1 MLNRPPAMMTPRHPI
16 FQRAAIGHGVCLLA
30 AAWGLLNA
38 WPAAAQPVP
47 PAAQPAPL
55 AGQAIRPADT
65 LRGRALDGRS
75 YDLGAR
81 RGRVVMV
88 VLWRTDCG
96 VCLSKMPELRAN
108 ALGWKD
114 KPFDLVTLSVDPQR
128 TDTES
133 YDRTRRLVAAA
144 EGPVWSF
151 WQGDAQWSS
160 AWLAGARLPVTLI
173 FDREGVL
180 QARHEGRVPADVWDS
195 VADLLP

>member
-1 MLNRPPAMMTPRHPI
+1 MNQAPLL
-16 FQRAAIGHGVCLLA
+16 FQRVAVGVWAHLLVAACA
-30 AAWGLLNA
+30 AAAGL
-38 WPAAAQPVP
+38 PAAAQPLQATASER
-47 PAAQPAPL
+47 AAE
-55 AGQAIRPADT
+55 T

-75 YDLGAR
+75 YDLGGR

-151 WQGDAQWSS
+151 WQGDVQWSG

>member
-1 MLNRPPAMMTPRHPI
+1 MRLPSPLPRHSPHRWI
-16 FQRAAIGHGVCLLA
+16 LAVATLA
-30 AAWGLLNA
+30 ATAG
-38 WPAAAQPVP
+38 WPAALVAQT
-47 PAAQPAPL
+47 PATSAPRS
-55 AGQAIRPADT
+55 IDM
-65 LRGRALDGRS
+65 LRGKTLDGRPF
-75 YDLGAR
+75 DLAAQ

-108 ALGWKD
+108 ALGWKG
-114 KPFDLVTLSVDPQR
+114 KPFDLVTLSLDPQR

-151 WQGDAQWSS
+151 WQGDVQWAASWS
-160 AWLAGARLPVTLI
+160 AGARLPVTLV
-173 FDREGVL
+173 FDRQGVL
-180 QARHEGRVPADVWDS
+180 KERHEGRVPAEVWDS

>member
-1 MLNRPPAMMTPRHPI
+1 MNPTTHPSH
-16 FQRAAIGHGVCLLA
+16 RNLRSWLLVTLA
-30 AAWGLLNA
+30 AVVSSG
-38 WPAAAQPVP
+38 WPAPVLAQAAG
-47 PAAQPAPL
+47 ATALRAT
-55 AGQAIRPADT
+55 DT
-65 LRGRALDGRS
+65 LRGKTLDGRS
-75 YDLGAR
+75 FDLAAQ

-108 ALGWKD
+108 ALGWKG
-114 KPFDLVTLSVDPQR
+114 KPFDLVTLSLDPQR
-128 TDTES
+128 ADTDS

-151 WQGDAQWSS
+151 WQGDVQWTG
-160 AWLAGARLPVTLI
+160 AWVSGARLPVTLV

-180 QARHEGRVPADVWDS
+180 KERHEGRVPADVWDS

>member
-1 MLNRPPAMMTPRHPI
+1 MNPVSQLCISAATGW
-16 FQRAAIGHGVCLLA
+16 RAHLFAGVCLVA
-30 AAWGLLNA
+30 ALS
-38 WPAAAQPVP
+38 PAAAQPLP
-47 PAAQPAPL
+47 PTASA
-55 AGQAIRPADT
+55 RPADT

-75 YDLGAR
+75 YDLVAR

-151 WQGDAQWSS
+151 WQGDVQWSS

-180 QARHEGRVPADVWDS
+180 QARHEGRVPADVWDN